1 MSGAGRARVG
11 HTPVLISSK
20 PHEMTISGQ
29 TSVAVVLVVVMV
41 LVNALDGLC
50 AATLAARLDTT
61 QGEHA
66 TLCHFCGQPGHTVAK
81 CPSKPANEAWGFGAE
96 MNLTGTGFVSACHT
110 QYAPYVRKGA
120 DDQPARPVFSDAEVN
135 DLLSS
140 CPEIREE
147 EYPKEIEDRLYP
159 ITPANVRMQTDRIRE
174 RRKNPAQE
182 EILKTLNLLPSD
194 AYQLLAP
201 ADIEDEAKWYAR
213 FADTLNKCG
222 EANRANRDFK
232 TFKAVT
238 HIQ

>member
-110 QYAPYVRKGA
+110 QYAPYVPENNASSFPSPA
-120 DDQPARPVFSDAEVN
+120 DGLCSSGQARVKLFTYA
-135 DLLSS
+135 L
-140 CPEIREE
+140 
-147 EYPKEIEDRLYP
+147 K
-159 ITPANVRMQTDRIRE
+159 AH
-174 RRKNPAQE
+174 AQE
-182 EILKTLNLLPSD
+182 SRLSGQVCL
-194 AYQLLAP
+194 
-201 ADIEDEAKWYAR
+201 
-213 FADTLNKCG
+213 
-222 EANRANRDFK
+222 
-232 TFKAVT
+232 
-238 HIQ
+238 